1 MNFYELQEEEH
12 RLRDE
17 HIAYQE
23 QEAEAARHRQQE
35 ILMREEE
42 AKKRV
47 ARNLKEKRRIIKR
60 REVPKF
66 VSSYDRIFDII
77 FVYFAF
83 ILPHFKCIS
92 VFNTHIR
99 RKIIQTN

>member
-1 MNFYELQEEEH
+1 MLRINLHSLKTNVNFYELQEEEH

-60 REVPKF
+60 REVPKICF
-66 VSSYDRIFDII
+66 F
-77 FVYFAF
+77 
-83 ILPHFKCIS
+83 
-92 VFNTHIR
+92 T
-99 RKIIQTN
+99 

>member
-1 MNFYELQEEEH
+1 MLRINLHSWKVNVNFSVFQEEEH

-35 ILMREEE
+35 IMMREEE

-60 REVPKF
+60 REVTQKIF
-66 VSSYDRIFDII
+66 LHDGSS
-77 FVYFAF
+77 
-83 ILPHFKCIS
+83 
-92 VFNTHIR
+92 
-99 RKIIQTN
+99 